1 MQQEVYSN
9 TIPVFAKTQNGWLE
23 MKILEKN
30 IINCF
35 GENGRAWLDALPVT
49 IEKLSAHWSLTDI
62 KPVNK
67 MSWHYV
73 AFAIQ
78 NNKTPVVIKVGC
90 DKKIIQDEYKVLQNF
105 DGHGAIKVID
115 MNIELNALLLEQAL
129 PGCQLKSRDQS
140 QIFDT
145 IRIYSSVVK
154 TLSDCQQN
162 KNNYTHASSWCE
174 AIDKITD
181 TRIEKRFVDQAK
193 KLKSILL
200 HSAKN
205 EYVCHGDLHLENIV
219 QHGTKWV
226 CIDPKGIIG
235 EMAFEAAAF
244 DLLSDDEIK
253 NDSDISSLI
262 SDRTMQ
268 LADTLNIDLN
278 RLLSWIFLRVIISAQ
293 WFIEDNG
300 NPNQM
305 LLLAEK
311 IYPMVQ
317 L

>member
-1 MQQEVYSN
+1 
-9 TIPVFAKTQNGWLE
+9 

-35 GENGRAWLDALPVT
+35 AEKGRAWLDALPVT

-62 KPVNK
+62 KPVNN

-90 DKKIIQDEYKVLQNF
+90 DKKLIQDEYKVLHHF
-105 DGHGAIKVID
+105 DGHSAIKVID
-115 MNIELNALLLEQAL
+115 MNIDLNALLLEQAL
-129 PGCQLKSRDQS
+129 PGCPLKSHDQS
-140 QIFDT
+140 QISDT

-193 KLKSILL
+193 KLKSMLL
-200 HSAKN
+200 HSATN

-219 QHGTKWV
+219 QNGTKWV

-253 NDSDISSLI
+253 NSSDISSFIL
-262 SDRTMQ
+262 DRVTQ
-268 LADTLNIDLN
+268 LANTLNIDLN
-278 RLLSWIFLRVIISAQ
+278 RLISWIFLRVIISAQ